1 MTYNMSKGETMSKT
15 QQQLDREL
23 SVAAMIRSRIAKY
36 DSDYHN
42 FLAASKNPTDK
53 FAQQAHE
60 AKMNKLREQANLS
73 AVNLQITMLQAKLED
88 EQKNKKTN

>member
-1 MTYNMSKGETMSKT
+1 MTTT
-15 QQQLDREL
+15 QKQLDREL
-23 SVAAMIRSRIAKY
+23 TVAAMIRSRIAKY
-36 DSDYHN
+36 DSDFHYL
-42 FLAASKNPTDK
+42 LANSKNPTDK

-88 EQKNKKTN
+88 EQKNR

>member
-1 MTYNMSKGETMSKT
+1 MSKT

-23 SVAAMIRSRIAKY
+23 TVAAMIRSRIAKY
-36 DSDYHN
+36 DSDFHYL
-42 FLAASKNPTDK
+42 LASSKNPTDK

-73 AVNLQITMLQAKLED
+73 AVNLQITLLQAKLED